1 MPVCDF
7 HIHTRLSPD
16 APQDADN
23 TVMSCCEN
31 ALERGIRSIA
41 FTEHCDITTA
51 EGAVNGD
58 LSSSKQECLD
68 ASERFSGCLG
78 IAFGVEL
85 AHAHVFRD
93 EAEDVIKKYNPDFV
107 LGSLHL
113 LRDGTDFYSMNFSRL
128 SDERVAELYLAYLDE
143 LYEIALTCDFDSLA
157 HCAYPIRYY
166 RKAGRAS
173 VITEELT
180 GTAYDRLFDVLV
192 RRGKALEI
200 NCAGNGETVPSPSLV
215 RRYISRGGR
224 LFTLGSDSH
233 ERSCVGKNIDGAQKM
248 LRDFGIGEVCVF
260 SGRERSF
267 IKI

>member
-7 HIHTRLSPD
+7 HIHTRISPD

-23 TVMSCCEN
+23 TVLSYCEN
-31 ALERGIRSIA
+31 AKERGIRQLA

-51 EGAVNGD
+51 EGSVNGD
-58 LSSSKQECLD
+58 LARSKRECLD
-68 ASERFSGCLG
+68 ASERFSGRLG
-78 IAFGVEL
+78 VAFGVEL
-85 AHAHVFRD
+85 AHAHVFSS
-93 EAEDVIKKYNPDFV
+93 EAKDVIRRYKPDFV

-113 LRDGTDFYSMNFSRL
+113 LRDGTDFYSMDFSSF
-128 SDERVAELYLAYLDE
+128 SDERLCELYLSYLDE

-180 GTAYDRLFDVLV
+180 GAAYDRLFDVLIT
-192 RRGKALEI
+192 RGKALEI
-200 NCAGNGETVPSPSLV
+200 NCSDAFETVPSPSLV

-233 ERSCVGKNIDGAQKM
+233 ESSCVGKNTDGAQEM
-248 LRDFGIGEVCVF
+248 LRGFGIGEVCVF
-260 SGRERSF
+260 CGRERSF